1 MYKKKL
7 NYLYD
12 NNIKYTLCSKWMQ
25 PEHNQRIRIN
35 SSFSLNKVIEATL
48 KNGG

>member
-1 MYKKKL
+1 
-7 NYLYD
+7 
-12 NNIKYTLCSKWMQ
+12 MQ

-48 KNGG
+48 KIGG